1 MCFFSSRRRHTRCYR
16 DWSSDVCSSDL
27 LLAVLLRD
35 FEQKFGCKVDV
46 VAVGTGKALKLG
58 EAGDVDVVFVHA
70 RTLEDKFVANGSG
83 VNRRDVMYNDFVLLG
98 PRDDPAG
105 AGKSNSAPDAFRAI
119 AAKGIAFISR
129 GDESGPH
136 QKEKEIW
143 APAGIVPRG
152 AWYVEAGQGMGEVI
166 MMATQKR
173 GYALSDR
180 GTYIAFRKKTDLVVL
195 RQGDRN
201 LWNPYGI
208 VAVHPKKHAHVKYDL
223 AMKLVDFVT
232 GAAGRDP
239 SGRLPGSPGSRS
251 FSSMGKG
258 SGIKTG
264 RILPAGGK
272 PPPWPPAAR
281 RLPTRGRKRS
291 GCTASSGTS
300 IKSSSIASRGGLETW
315 FASPPCFGGWQ

>member
-1 MCFFSSRRRHTRCYR
+1 MKKFPRILEIFFVFALLALTVLPAVAEERLRMSTTTSTEN
-16 DWSSDVCSSDL
+16 SG
-27 LLAVLLRD
+27 LLAVLLPP
-35 FEQKFGCKVDV
+35 FEKKFGCKVDV

-129 GDESGPH
+129 GDESGTH

-143 APAGIVPRG
+143 ASAGIVPRG

-232 GAAGRDP
+232 GAEGRSLIAGFKVDGEP
-239 SGRLPGSPGSRS
+239 L
-251 FSSMGKG
+251 FFVHLKG
-258 SGIKTG
+258 VA
-264 RILPAGGK
+264 P
-272 PPPWPPAAR
+272 
-281 RLPTRGRKRS
+281 
-291 GCTASSGTS
+291 
-300 IKSSSIASRGGLETW
+300 
-315 FASPPCFGGWQ
+315 